1 MLHFYKTEFIRQL
14 SSLILWSGIIC
25 GLSILMLSM
34 YPAFKDSFSELEA
47 MLDAFPPAM
56 LEVFGLGEGGL
67 DISTPYG
74 WYGMEGYLFMVLIG
88 GSYAGILGSTILSQE
103 EDDQTIEFLLSK
115 PISRNKILLGKA
127 LVILTNLLILNTL
140 LFVTLVIVFSII
152 GEVIWLTTLLIVL
165 GAFILQMIFAS
176 VSFAISVFV
185 TKSRKVMSVSLG
197 LVIGLFFLDIIA
209 GLTDSLEFLKY
220 LTPYEYVEA
229 VSIINDQTIDLLYLF
244 ISIAIIFISGFVT
257 WFFYNRKDITI

>member
-1 MLHFYKTEFIRQL
+1 MSQFIKIEFKRQL
-14 SSLILWSGIIC
+14 SSLILWTAIIC

-67 DISTPYG
+67 DMSTPYG
-74 WYGMEGYLFMVLIG
+74 WYGMEGYLFVVLIG

-115 PISRNKILLGKA
+115 PISRNQILFGKS
-127 LVILTNLLILNTL
+127 LVVVTNLFILNMI
-140 LFVTLVIVFSII
+140 LFVTLVIAFSLI
-152 GEVIWLTTLLIVL
+152 GDFIFLSTLLLVVGPFL
-165 GAFILQMIFAS
+165 LQLIFAS
-176 VSFAISVFV
+176 LSLAISIFV

-209 GLTDSLEFLKY
+209 TLTDNLNFLKY
-220 LTPYEYVEA
+220 FTPYEYVNA
-229 VSIINDQTIDLLYLF
+229 VSIVNNQAIEFVYLI
-244 ISIAIIFISGFVT
+244 ISVVIIIVSGFVT
-257 WFFYNRKDITI
+257 WFFYNRKDITA